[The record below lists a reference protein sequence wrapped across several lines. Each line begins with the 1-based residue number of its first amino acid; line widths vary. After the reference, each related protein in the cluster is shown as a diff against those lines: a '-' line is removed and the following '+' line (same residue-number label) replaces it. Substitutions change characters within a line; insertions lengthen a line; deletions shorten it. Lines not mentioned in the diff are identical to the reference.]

1 MRNLLRHMPLV
12 CLLVSSLALCAQSRN
27 SYDLELDNLRSQ
39 WPSAGKLEKLAL
51 LDQARRL
58 RDFVDDRHQVQL
70 FLENVHQSATEKEVI
85 RNEAAAYI
93 DDLRAFKVPTQ
104 PRAQHWY
111 ADDEARP
118 HVLAEARASAVTASS
133 YEILAELEH
142 LAGSPEAADHM
153 LQAAE
158 LEPTAN
164 RWLRAAQFLDE
175 PLRKF
180 AALRNGLLLEPSNPR
195 LNVELATYYVG
206 RQQLEKARD
215 VLAAAAQAAPNDFVI
230 RERRASLFLNLG
242 LRSQALPD
250 LRRLEK
256 QWPAPLW
263 LQSRLALDYEQMGL
277 LDDAARLAVSV
288 VAEAAENREQIE
300 LLARF
305 HERRHMKYDLQTD
318 YIALSRLEPNQPDI
332 WSRLAQVQIDCGD
345 AEGGRKSL
353 LRFVALDE
361 QNPDAH
367 RRLAQV
373 DESLHL
379 DREAQQEL
387 LKASSAARPDMLAAD
402 AQYLADPA
410 MLVKEAFAHPP
421 APADTALADIRVQ
434 ELLPSGLDRV
444 HVQQLY
450 LIGTDSALET
460 HRVST
465 IRYSPSSE
473 ELRVVHA
480 RAWKPNGLVLDAQEL
495 GAREDS
501 DTPGSMYYDMTLE
514 QFRFSG
520 LEKGDVVELEYSLV
534 PRRRSA
540 PYNGYFGELVLFAGR
555 GPELLK
561 RYVLI
566 APAAQKIF
574 AHAEKVNPA
583 SVSARDG
590 AQVFLWESRE
600 VPALPREPRSP
611 GVTETS
617 PYVHVSTMGDWKQ
630 LGSWYADLI
639 RPQFALD
646 QSLNDELSR
655 ITNGLQADK
664 EKIRA
669 IQEFVLRS
677 THYVALEFGIYS
689 YKPYPV
695 TQIYARRF
703 GDCKDKASLMIAL
716 LRAAGIEAEIALV
729 RTRSLGDVAAEPA
742 SIAVF
747 NHAIVYVPKYD
758 LWLDGTAEY
767 AGRELPLE
775 DQGAFSLTV
784 SLGGAAQIR
793 HIPMSRVADNYTRHV
808 IRGELSA
815 QGVIQF
821 SGSTTTRGEDA
832 PGLRHDLAV
841 REQQLDTFRRDLAEV
856 FPNVQVDSVAVHG
869 AEVLSS
875 SVSVEFQGA
884 LNSPQYKRVVSLSSS
899 WMPRSYV
906 TALANSS
913 TRTQDVVLPSP
924 WTTEEEIHIAL
935 PQGAEVV
942 SLPRDQNISSAFGAL
957 RLHYKKS
964 GGEVIIQSHVQFE
977 KARVTAAEY
986 PAFRQ
991 FCAQA
996 ERSFRNEI
1004 TLSLPQ

>member
-1 MRNLLRHMPLV
+1 MDWTEFTFN
-12 CLLVSSLALCAQSRN
+12 N
-27 SYDLELDNLRSQ
+27 S
-39 WPSAGKLEKLAL
+39 
-51 LDQARRL
+51 
-58 RDFVDDRHQVQL
+58 
-70 FLENVHQSATEKEVI
+70 T
-85 RNEAAAYI
+85 
-93 DDLRAFKVPTQ
+93 
-104 PRAQHWY
+104 
-111 ADDEARP
+111 
-118 HVLAEARASAVTASS
+118 
-133 YEILAELEH
+133 
-142 LAGSPEAADHM
+142 
-153 LQAAE
+153 
-158 LEPTAN
+158 
-164 RWLRAAQFLDE
+164 WL
-175 PLRKF
+175 
-180 AALRNGLLLEPSNPR
+180 
-195 LNVELATYYVG
+195 
-206 RQQLEKARD
+206 
-215 VLAAAAQAAPNDFVI
+215 
-230 RERRASLFLNLG
+230 
-242 LRSQALPD
+242 
-250 LRRLEK
+250 
-256 QWPAPLW
+256 
-263 LQSRLALDYEQMGL
+263 
-277 LDDAARLAVSV
+277 
-288 VAEAAENREQIE
+288 
-300 LLARF
+300 
-305 HERRHMKYDLQTD
+305 
-318 YIALSRLEPNQPDI
+318 
-332 WSRLAQVQIDCGD
+332 
-345 AEGGRKSL
+345 
-353 LRFVALDE
+353 
-361 QNPDAH
+361 
-367 RRLAQV
+367 
-373 DESLHL
+373 
-379 DREAQQEL
+379 
-387 LKASSAARPDMLAAD
+387 
-402 AQYLADPA
+402 
-410 MLVKEAFAHPP
+410 
-421 APADTALADIRVQ
+421 
-434 ELLPSGLDRV
+434 
-444 HVQQLY
+444 
-450 LIGTDSALET
+450 GTDSALET

-473 ELRVVHA
+473 ELRVIHA

-495 GAREDS
+495 GSREDS
-501 DTPGSMYYDMTLE
+501 DSPGAMYYDMTLE

-561 RYVLI
+561 KYVLI

-574 AHAEKVNPA
+574 VHAEKVAPA
-583 SVSARDG
+583 SVSAKDG
-590 AQVFLWESRE
+590 SQVFLWESQAI
-600 VPALPREPRSP
+600 PALPREPRSP
-611 GVTETS
+611 GVTEIS

-655 ITNGLQADK
+655 ITNGLQTDK

-729 RTRSLGDVAAEPA
+729 RTRSLGDVAVEPA

-875 SVSVEFQGA
+875 SVSVDFQGA

-942 SLPRDQNISSAFGAL
+942 SLPRDQNISSAFGSL

-964 GGEVIIQSHVQFE
+964 GEEVIIQSHVQFE
-977 KARVTAAEY
+977 KARVTAADY